1 MARYDRSGPDP
12 YTDPR
17 TGILRNKVGATDQAT
32 LDAREVEF
40 TTARAF
46 ELTLRPEPGGFDLVH
61 LQRIHARLFGDVYDW
76 AGALRTVDVSKGTS
90 MFARHGLLEPAAADV
105 FGRLAR
111 ERHLRVLDRDAFAER
126 AAEYLGDVNA
136 LHPFRDGNGRAQ
148 RAFFGQLAREAG
160 YRLAWEG
167 MTREAMT
174 AASIEAMR
182 GEHRPMAALLR
193 AHLSER
199 REPDRAVRVRPAEA
213 AGVYAGPVAAVT
225 REAVI
230 QVVAGE
236 LVEHTRSRLT
246 GRLGSLV
253 PGQPI
258 VVRYAGGIGRVSEPP
273 RQKTGGR
280 GGGA

>member
-1 MARYDRSGPDP
+1 MARYDRGGQDP

-40 TTARAF
+40 TTARTL
-46 ELTLRPEPGGFDLVH
+46 ELTLRPEPGGCDLAH
-61 LQRIHARLFGDVYDW
+61 LRRIHARLFGDVYDW
-76 AGALRTVDVSKGTS
+76 AGTLRSVDISKGS
-90 MFARHGLLEPAAADV
+90 SGFAHHGFVESAAADV
-105 FGRLAR
+105 FRRLAR
-111 ERHLRVLDRDAFAER
+111 DQHLRGLDRGAFSDR

-136 LHPFRDGNGRAQ
+136 LHPFREGNGRAQ
-148 RAFFGQLAREAG
+148 RAFFGQLARAAG

-174 AASIEAMR
+174 GASIEAMR
-182 GEHRPMAALLR
+182 GENRPMAALLR

-199 REPDRAVRVRPAEA
+199 HEPDRAPRVRPAEA
-213 AGVYAGPVAAVT
+213 HGVYVGPVEAVT
-225 REAVI
+225 RDAVT

-236 LVEHTRSRLT
+236 LVEHPRSRLT
-246 GRLGSLV
+246 GRLGSLA

-258 VVRYAGGIGRVSEPP
+258 VVSYAGGIGRVSDPP
-273 RQKTGGR
+273 RQTRGGR
-280 GGGA
+280 GRSA